1 MSTLASRIKQARKQA
16 GLTQKDLAQRVGVS
30 QPVIS
35 QLENGEN
42 LQSVHLL
49 AIAKACGVDSDWL
62 ASGEEKPEQVVLTKE
77 QLADLLREAFRNG
90 AIQGERYHG
99 WVDTDDF
106 YTLRERAIQPL
117 VHRSSGGHDDH
128 GREVG
133 GSPSSPERDSAT
145 LPDNLRSHRLS
156 WLNAMERL
164 IDLEPGGLDPTAE
177 DLNGYWCHELQAM
190 RDMYA
195 DLDRIDAMR
204 AKGEEAQ

>member
-49 AIAKACGVDSDWL
+49 AIAKACGVDSEWL

-77 QLADLLREAFRNG
+77 QLADLLRESYSRG
-90 AIQGERYHG
+90 AIDNTCRPTSWIGSESYH
-99 WVDTDDF
+99 DA
-106 YTLRERAIQPL
+106 RERAIQPL

-128 GREVG
+128 GREV
-133 GSPSSPERDSAT
+133 
-145 LPDNLRSHRLS
+145 
-156 WLNAMERL
+156 
-164 IDLEPGGLDPTAE
+164 
-177 DLNGYWCHELQAM
+177 
-190 RDMYA
+190 
-195 DLDRIDAMR
+195 
-204 AKGEEAQ
+204 K

>member
-62 ASGEEKPEQVVLTKE
+62 ASGEEKPEQLVFTDE
-77 QLADLLREAFRNG
+77 QLADLLREAFKLGADHGGING
-90 AIQGERYHG
+90 AWWIGSESYHEA
-99 WVDTDDF
+99 
-106 YTLRERAIQPL
+106 RERAIQPL

-128 GREVG
+128 GREV
-133 GSPSSPERDSAT
+133 
-145 LPDNLRSHRLS
+145 
-156 WLNAMERL
+156 
-164 IDLEPGGLDPTAE
+164 
-177 DLNGYWCHELQAM
+177 
-190 RDMYA
+190 
-195 DLDRIDAMR
+195 
-204 AKGEEAQ
+204 K